1 MLRYDEVKQ
10 IAQEAGFGKFRGP
23 LEYGVS
29 DLWTSEWNH
38 LGQTLTLDYYA
49 ASMPEGDRIQV
60 RVKGGREIFAASNAD
75 IDGRHGD
82 TASELR
88 NALSEYGELC
98 RLEDRIQDYA
108 SSHRDEL
115 IKYLDATPNEQ
126 VVASLDTETVRSLAQ
141 CMDSERHFPALS
153 KREWDE
159 VAEKAVDTLRV
170 YMEDYYLPDNIDEVI
185 GMAISH
191 VAMGRDAER

>member
-10 IAQEAGFGKFRGP
+10 IAQEAGFGEFRGP
-23 LEYGVS
+23 MEYGAS
-29 DLWTSEWNH
+29 DLMTSEWNH

-49 ASMPEGDRIQV
+49 APMPEGDRILV
-60 RVKGGREIFAASNAD
+60 RVKDGREIFAASNED
-75 IDGRHGD
+75 IETRHGD

-98 RLEDRIQDYA
+98 KLEDRIQDYA

-115 IKYLDATPNEQ
+115 IEFLGATPNEQ

-153 KREWDE
+153 KGEWDE

-185 GMAISH
+185 GMALSH
-191 VAMGRDAER
+191 VTMGRDAER